1 MIDLSLLDWVL
12 VGEGGIVTAAI
23 AFYLLHGVW
32 LRRRSLEEQTLRT
45 AGRASL
51 ARLLAPTG
59 AVSPHDV
66 ASLRSLPMRIQI
78 PLFNELSKNVAGAQK
93 STLRE
98 LARSLGLV
106 TQALRECTSRRWPRR
121 LRGARFLAQL
131 GEPDALVLSLLRD
144 RHSAVRAQ
152 AAEWAGTDPTP
163 EVVTAMLELLADP
176 ATLSRF
182 AVQDALLRMGEAMM
196 VPLAEYLVVREGPAA
211 LAGLRVAAA
220 TGDGRFHA
228 IALHYS
234 HDTAPDGDAA
244 ASSAELLAAIGG
256 AEAASRLLA
265 MTAFD
270 SERAQIAAIRALG
283 RMRHWP
289 AASRLAAMLEHPR
302 WKVRH
307 ASALA
312 LRTIG
317 APGLLL
323 LRRARAGESIAAAE
337 IARLVLDLPDAV
349 R

>member
-1 MIDLSLLDWVL
+1 MIDASLLNWIL
-12 VGEGGIVTAAI
+12 VGEGGIVVAAI
-23 AFYLLHGVW
+23 VFYLLHGAW
-32 LRRRSLEEQTLRT
+32 LRRRSLADQAMRT

-59 AVSPHDV
+59 AVAEHDV
-66 ASLRSLPMRIQI
+66 ASLQRLPIRIQI

-106 TQALRECTSRRWPRR
+106 TRAKRECTSRRWPRR

-144 RHSAVRAQ
+144 RHPAVRAQ
-152 AAEWAGTDPTP
+152 AAEWAGSDPTP
-163 EVVTAMLELLADP
+163 EVVAAMLELLADP

-182 AVQDALLRMGEAMM
+182 AVQDALLRMAEPMM

-220 TGDGRFHA
+220 TGDGRFHE
-228 IALHYS
+228 IALHFS
-234 HDTAPDGDAA
+234 HDEAPDGEAA
-244 ASSAELLAAIGG
+244 AASAELLAAIGG
-256 AEAASRLLA
+256 AEAAGRLVA
-265 MTAFD
+265 MTSFQA
-270 SERAQIAAIRALG
+270 ERAQIAAIQGLG

-289 AASRLAAMLEHPR
+289 AATRLAAMLEHPR

-317 APGLLL
+317 APGVLL
-323 LRRARAGESIAAAE
+323 LRRARSGKSDAAAE

>member
-1 MIDLSLLDWVL
+1 MIEASLLRWVL
-12 VGEGGIVTAAI
+12 AGEGGVVIAAI

-32 LRRRSLEEQTLRT
+32 LQRRSREEQALR
-45 AGRASL
+45 AEGRGSL
-51 ARLLAPTG
+51 ARLLAPVG
-59 AVSPHDV
+59 AVSPLDV
-66 ASLRSLPMRIQI
+66 ACLHGLPVRIQI
-78 PLFNELSKNVAGAQK
+78 PLFNELSKNLAGAQK

-98 LARSLGLV
+98 LARELGLV
-106 TQALRECTSRRWPRR
+106 ARARRECTSRRWPRR

-131 GEPDALVLSLLRD
+131 GEPDALVLSLLKD
-144 RHSAVRAQ
+144 PHPAVRAQ
-152 AAEWAGTDPTP
+152 AAEWAGSDPTP

-182 AVQDALLRMGEAMM
+182 AVQDALLRMGEPMM
-196 VPLAEYLVVREGPAA
+196 VSLAEYLVVREGPAA

-220 TGDGRFHA
+220 TGDRRFHE
-228 IALHYS
+228 IALHFS
-234 HDTAPDGDAA
+234 HDIAPDGEAAA
-244 ASSAELLAAIGG
+244 ASADLLAAIGG
-256 AEAASRLLA
+256 AEAASQLLA
-265 MTAFD
+265 MTTFEA
-270 SERAQIAAIRALG
+270 ERAQIAAIRGLG

-289 AASRLAAMLEHPR
+289 AATRLAGMLDHPR

-323 LRRARAGESIAAAE
+323 LRRARSSESVAASG

>member
-1 MIDLSLLDWVL
+1 MIDASLLNWVL
-12 VGEGGIVTAAI
+12 VGEGGIVVAAFV
-23 AFYLLHGVW
+23 FYLLHGVW
-32 LRRRSLEEQTLRT
+32 LRRRSLGDHAMRT

-51 ARLLAPTG
+51 ARLLAPHG
-59 AVSPHDV
+59 AVSARDV
-66 ASLRSLPMRIQI
+66 ESLRALPIRIQI

-106 TQALRECTSRRWPRR
+106 ARAKRECTSRRWPRR

-131 GEPDALVLSLLRD
+131 GEPDPLVLSLLRD
-144 RHSAVRAQ
+144 RHPAVRAQ
-152 AAEWAGTDPTP
+152 AAEWAGSDPTP

-182 AVQDALLRMGEAMM
+182 AVQDALLRMAEPMM

-220 TGDGRFHA
+220 TGDRRFHE
-228 IALHYS
+228 IALHFS
-234 HDTAPDGDAA
+234 HDTATDGEGA
-244 ASSAELLAAIGG
+244 ASSAELLSAIGG

-265 MTAFD
+265 MTAFEA
-270 SERAQIAAIRALG
+270 ERAQLAAIRGLG

-289 AASRLAAMLEHPR
+289 AATRLAAMLEHPR

-307 ASALA
+307 AAALA

-317 APGLLL
+317 APGVLL
-323 LRRARAGESIAAAE
+323 LRRARTGESVAAAE

>member
-1 MIDLSLLDWVL
+1 MIDASLLNWVL
-12 VGEGGIVTAAI
+12 VGEGGIVVAAI
-23 AFYLLHGVW
+23 VFYLLHGVW
-32 LRRRSLEEQTLRT
+32 LRRRSLDDQAMRT

-59 AVSPHDV
+59 AVSEHDV
-66 ASLRSLPMRIQI
+66 ASLQRLPIRIQI
-78 PLFNELSKNVAGAQK
+78 PMFNELSKNVAGAQK

-106 TQALRECTSRRWPRR
+106 ARAKRECTSRRWPRR

-131 GEPDALVLSLLRD
+131 GEPDPLVLSLLRD
-144 RHSAVRAQ
+144 RHPAVRAQ
-152 AAEWAGTDPTP
+152 AAEWAGSDPTP

-182 AVQDALLRMGEAMM
+182 AVQDALLRMAEPMM

-220 TGDGRFHA
+220 TGDGRFHE
-228 IALHYS
+228 IALHFS
-234 HDTAPDGDAA
+234 HDEAPDGEAA
-244 ASSAELLAAIGG
+244 AASAELLAAIGG
-256 AEAASRLLA
+256 AEAASRLVA
-265 MTAFD
+265 MTSFQA
-270 SERAQIAAIRALG
+270 ERAQVAAIRGLG

-289 AASRLAAMLEHPR
+289 AATRLAAMLEHPR

-317 APGLLL
+317 APGVLL
-323 LRRARAGESIAAAE
+323 LRRARTGESVAAAE

>member
-1 MIDLSLLDWVL
+1 MIDAALLDWVL
-12 VGEGGIVTAAI
+12 VGEGGILIATV

-32 LRRRSLEEQTLRT
+32 LRRRSLEDQALRT

-51 ARLLAPTG
+51 ARLLAPSG
-59 AVSPHDV
+59 AVSALDV
-66 ASLRSLPMRIQI
+66 ASLRSLPIRIQI

-98 LARSLGLV
+98 LARELGLV
-106 TQALRECTSRRWPRR
+106 TRAKRDCTSRRWPRR

-131 GEPDALVLSLLRD
+131 GEPDALVVSLLRD
-144 RHSAVRAQ
+144 PHPAVRAQ
-152 AAEWAGTDPTP
+152 AAEWAGTDPSP
-163 EVVTAMLELLADP
+163 EIVTTMLELLADP

-182 AVQDALLRMGEAMM
+182 AVQDALLRMGEPMM
-196 VPLAEYLVVREGPAA
+196 VPLAEYLVMREGAAA

-220 TGDGRFHA
+220 TGDRRFHE
-228 IALHYS
+228 IALHFS
-234 HDTAPDGDAA
+234 HDTAADGEGA

-265 MTAFD
+265 MTAFEA
-270 SERAQIAAIRALG
+270 ERAQLAAIRGLG

-289 AASRLAAMLEHPR
+289 AATRLAAMLEHPR

-323 LRRARAGESIAAAE
+323 LRRARTGDSVAAAE